1 MCNITDYNRYHILN
15 VKYFCLICFTL
26 STEKPTYQGS
36 WPQNRFGVR
45 PGYRWDG
52 IDRSNGYENT
62 QYALKAEKKAQ
73 EEFAYKWSVE
83 DM

>member
-1 MCNITDYNRYHILN
+1 MF
-15 VKYFCLICFTL
+15 K
-26 STEKPTYQGS
+26 GS
-36 WPQNRFGVR
+36 FPLNRFGIR

-62 QYALKAEKKAQ
+62 YFAQKAAKKAV
-73 EEFAYKWSVE
+73 EDVAYKWSVE

>member
-1 MCNITDYNRYHILN
+1 MCIVKSLPHICHSSFVHLS
-15 VKYFCLICFTL
+15 LIA
-26 STEKPTYQGS
+26 KPTFKGS
-36 WPQNRFGVR
+36 FPLNRFGIR

-62 QYALKAEKKAQ
+62 YFAQKAAKKAV
-73 EEFAYKWSVE
+73 EDVAYKWSVE